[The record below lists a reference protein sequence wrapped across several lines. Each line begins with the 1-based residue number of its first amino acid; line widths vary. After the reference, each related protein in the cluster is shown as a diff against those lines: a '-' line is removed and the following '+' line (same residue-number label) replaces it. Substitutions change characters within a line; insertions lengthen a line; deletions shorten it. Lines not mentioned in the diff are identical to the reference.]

1 MTPAETSQPLA
12 AERVAAV
19 RNRIALAAERSGR
32 APDAVTLIA
41 VSKTWPAAAVRD
53 VLAAG
58 VADFGENRVQE
69 GVAKAEELDG
79 EAIRWHLIGH
89 LQTNKARA
97 ALGTFAILHAV
108 DSERLLRAIAAAA
121 SAPARIMIEVNV
133 AEEPSKFGVTPPEVA
148 SLLKVA
154 AALPQID
161 VRGLMTVA
169 PHVDDAEL
177 VRPVFRGLRELA
189 EANGLRELSMGM
201 TNDYEV
207 AIEEGATFVRV
218 GRAIFGERA

>member
-19 RNRIALAAERSGR
+19 RERIALAAERSGR

-41 VSKTWPAAAVRD
+41 ASKTWPAAAVRD

-121 SAPARIMIEVNV
+121 SAPVRIMIEVNV
-133 AEEPSKFGVTPPEVA
+133 AEEPSKFGVAPGEVA

-154 AALPQID
+154 AGLPRID

>member
-177 VRPVFRGLRELA
+177 VRPVFRALRELA

>member
-121 SAPARIMIEVNV
+121 SAPVRIMIEVNV